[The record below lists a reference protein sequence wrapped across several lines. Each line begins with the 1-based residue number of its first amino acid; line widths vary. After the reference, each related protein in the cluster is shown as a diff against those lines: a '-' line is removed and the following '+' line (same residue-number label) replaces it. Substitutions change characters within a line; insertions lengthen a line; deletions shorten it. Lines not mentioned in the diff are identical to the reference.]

1 MIKKDTKSQ
10 VGNSK
15 NKKKLFMY
23 VVYGNQV
30 ITINKVGTTV
40 QFLRNKIIIK

>member
-1 MIKKDTKSQ
+1 MKKFEETFK